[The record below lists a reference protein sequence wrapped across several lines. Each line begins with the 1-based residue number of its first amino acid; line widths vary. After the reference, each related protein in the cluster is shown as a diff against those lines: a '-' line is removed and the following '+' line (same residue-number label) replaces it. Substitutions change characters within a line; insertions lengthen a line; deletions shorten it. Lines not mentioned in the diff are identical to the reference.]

1 MSNSVENN
9 LISEAEALVAAPSS
23 ETAESADLAGM
34 SLSEASAAIA
44 SGKVTPTQ
52 LVQACLNRID
62 RYNPEMHAYVTVLK
76 ESALAQAKVLEEELH
91 AGKTRGP
98 LHGIP
103 IALKDNIDTAGIRT
117 TAGSAVFDDRYPK
130 EDAEVARKLKAA
142 GAIVLGKANMH
153 EFAFGGTSS
162 ITYFGAVRNPW
173 SFEHNTGGSSGGSAA
188 AVAADL
194 CFAALGTD
202 TGGSVRIPASFC
214 GVVGLKATY
223 GLVSIRGIIPDAF
236 SLDHCGPITRTVE
249 DAAIML
255 NAMTGYDKLD
265 IASVQ
270 QAKEDYVQAM
280 KQPVSGL
287 RIGVPRAPFFD
298 HADPEVAQA
307 VEDAIAVVAKLTAGV
322 NDVSLPRSDDFSWDA
337 LNAETYAWHQEL
349 YQTSLNRYML
359 ATRQELQG
367 MKDWIDDPSRACS
380 HTESDYVRMIW
391 DLQTRRRV
399 IDEKFTDFD
408 LVVLPSMRVMP
419 RTVANAIEWEE
430 KWKPRNP
437 DEWTTENMEFFNLYG
452 IPAISVP
459 CGFNK
464 AGLPIGLMIG
474 GPPFSEGRVLAL
486 AAAYERATEW
496 HKRRP
501 PLKA

>member
-1 MSNSVENN
+1 MTNEVVNN
-9 LISEAEALVAAPSS
+9 LIPEAEALVDAPSS
-23 ETAESADLAGM
+23 GTPGDLAVM

-52 LVQACLNRID
+52 LVQACLDRID

-76 ESALAQAKVLEEELH
+76 EPALAQAKVLDAELL

-103 IALKDNIDTAGIRT
+103 IALKDNIDTGGIRT
-117 TAGSAVFDDRYPK
+117 TAGSAVFDDRVPQ

-142 GAIVLGKANMH
+142 GAIILGKANMH

-162 ITYFGAVRNPW
+162 ITYYGAVRNPW

-188 AVAADL
+188 AVSAAL
-194 CFAALGTD
+194 CFGALGTD
-202 TGGSVRIPASFC
+202 TGGSIRIPASYC

-236 SLDHCGPITRTVE
+236 SLDHCGPITRSVE
-249 DAAIML
+249 DTAIML
-255 NAMTGYDKLD
+255 NALTGYDQLD

-270 QAKEDYVQAM
+270 HAKEDYVQAM

-298 HADPEVAQA
+298 HADPEVARA
-307 VEDAIAVVAKLTAGV
+307 VEEAIAVVAKLTAGV
-322 NDVSLPRSDDFSWDA
+322 NDVTLPRSDDFSWDVM
-337 LNAETYAWHQEL
+337 NAETYAWHKEL
-349 YQTSLNRYML
+349 YENSLNRYML

-367 MKDWIDDPSRACS
+367 MKDWLDNPSRACS
-380 HTESDYVRMIW
+380 HTESDYVRMLW

-399 IDEKFTDFD
+399 IDESFTDFD

-419 RTVANAIEWEE
+419 RMVTNAIQWEE
-430 KWKPRNP
+430 EWKPRNP
-437 DEWTTENMEFFNLYG
+437 DEWTTENMTFFNLYG

-501 PLKA
+501 PLQA